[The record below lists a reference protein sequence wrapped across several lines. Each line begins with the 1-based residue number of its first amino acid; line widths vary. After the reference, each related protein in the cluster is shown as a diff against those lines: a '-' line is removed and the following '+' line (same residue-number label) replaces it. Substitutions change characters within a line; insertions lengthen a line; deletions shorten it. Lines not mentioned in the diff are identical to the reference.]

1 MKNLLKKL
9 CMENINKNKENY
21 VYSYELESP
30 LKFINDEQIKAI
42 FKNSECKRIELL
54 FDFYKFRIDLTVC
67 SKDIIHP
74 KYSIEIYL
82 KEKQF
87 FNFYE
92 FIRKE
97 LKKNYENKS
106 NLKFN
111 NVFVLSSNK

>member
-9 CMENINKNKENY
+9 CMENINKNLY
-21 VYSYELESP
+21 CYDLEKYLDP
-30 LKFINDEQIKAI
+30 NETKAI
-42 FKNSECKRIELL
+42 FENSECKKIVLL
-54 FDFYKFRIDLTVC
+54 FDFYKFRIDLTIY

-82 KEKQF
+82 NEKQF
-87 FNFYE
+87 FNFYK

-97 LKKNYENKS
+97 LNKNYENKS

-111 NVFVLSSNK
+111 NVFVLSSK